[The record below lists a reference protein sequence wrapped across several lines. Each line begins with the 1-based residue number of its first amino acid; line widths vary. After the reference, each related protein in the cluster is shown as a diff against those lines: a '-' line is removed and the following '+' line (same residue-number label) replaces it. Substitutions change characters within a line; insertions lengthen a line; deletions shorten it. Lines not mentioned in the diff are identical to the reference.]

1 MTPSAL
7 GRVALGASGVEVS
20 RLVLGCAS
28 IGGLFAAMSEEQA
41 HAVLESAWTAGVR
54 SFDTAPHYG
63 VGLSEERLGRFLA
76 EKSGAQVTVSSKV
89 GRLLV
94 DTEEDVEGVESFY
107 GTPRRRRVRDLSRSG
122 VRRSVEE
129 SCARLGRSWL
139 DVALIHDPEGHERQ
153 ALDEAFPALV
163 GLREEGVV
171 KAIGIGTNHHSVA
184 SWFVERAELDCLLI
198 AGEYSLL
205 GAPAAEAL
213 FPLCRERSVAVLVA
227 GVYKSGILADPRPG
241 IHVDY
246 RPAEPEIIARVNQ
259 MRVVCER
266 HGVPLAAVALQ
277 FVAAHPAVDAVVV
290 GAATAEEAGSNVDYL
305 SLPVPPELFA
315 ELAEHERSGQQG
327 LRRVVGGWL
336 EDPRLQAT
344 TERSQALRQ
353 GRG

>member
-1 MTPSAL
+1 
-7 GRVALGASGVEVS
+7 V
-20 RLVLGCAS
+20 
-28 IGGLFAAMSEEQA
+28 
-41 HAVLESAWTAGVR
+41 
-54 SFDTAPHYG
+54 
-63 VGLSEERLGRFLA
+63 
-76 EKSGAQVTVSSKV
+76 
-89 GRLLV
+89 
-94 DTEEDVEGVESFY
+94 
-107 GTPRRRRVRDLSRSG
+107 
-122 VRRSVEE
+122 
-129 SCARLGRSWL
+129 
-139 DVALIHDPEGHERQ
+139 
-153 ALDEAFPALV
+153 
-163 GLREEGVV
+163 EGVV
-171 KAIGIGTNHHSVA
+171 KGNGIGTNHHSVA

-315 ELAEHERSGQQG
+315 ELAEHE
-327 LRRVVGGWL
+327 LL
-336 EDPRLQAT
+336 PP
-344 TERSQALRQ
+344 Q
-353 GRG
+353 GRAF